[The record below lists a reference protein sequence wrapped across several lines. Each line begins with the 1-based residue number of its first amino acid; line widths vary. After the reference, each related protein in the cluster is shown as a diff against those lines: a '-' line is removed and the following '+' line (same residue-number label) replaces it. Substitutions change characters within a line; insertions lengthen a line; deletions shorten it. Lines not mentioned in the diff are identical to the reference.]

1 MIKNLIQLYSIA
13 ICCVSAIILLVTLAL
28 TIQDVTDLTLTE
40 YKYRPNLIKFSS
52 VEKFISSNPEQERAG
67 LKLLSKNDINNRME
81 FEKKLYI
88 RERQDQAIANLINK
102 ASWIVISI
110 IFWST
115 HLIMYK
121 RDNR

>member
-28 TIQDVTDLTLTE
+28 TIQDITDLTLTE

-52 VEKFISSNPEQERAG
+52 VEKFISSNHEQERVG

-81 FEKKLYI
+81 FEKNLYI
-88 RERQDQAIANLINK
+88 TERQDHAIANLINK